1 MIVRLAAQEMM
12 RRIDKLPNEGWRRL
26 PIPFALT
33 FAMLLMLTGCINIIP
48 VPRQGEKREAMLLA
62 KVLSKLAPEA
72 KTLQIEEH
80 NCANGLRIDMEEAQ
94 DQVGTGSGREKFT
107 AYVDR
112 LIALRDKRQQ
122 IRDTVSQ
129 GAYESPMV
137 FVIQH
142 DAVVVMNDEI
152 GRTQTWI
159 ELAQNLL
166 LRADMHHSGSFTELQ
181 VLSSKLAL
189 FLNQPLEN
197 PLYSQVRDLQEE
209 YRFGEGEVAP

>member
-1 MIVRLAAQEMM
+1 V
-12 RRIDKLPNEGWRRL
+12 
-26 PIPFALT
+26 
-33 FAMLLMLTGCINIIP
+33 ML
-48 VPRQGEKREAMLLA
+48 
-62 KVLSKLAPEA
+62 KLAPDA

-94 DQVGTGSGREKFT
+94 DQVSNGSGREKFT
-107 AYVDR
+107 AYLDR

-122 IRDTVSQ
+122 IRDAVAQ
-129 GAYESPMV
+129 GSYDSPMV

-142 DAVVVMNDEI
+142 DAVIVLNDDI
-152 GRTQTWI
+152 ARTQAWI

-166 LRADMHHSGSFTELQ
+166 LRADMHRNGSFPELQ
-181 VLSSKLAL
+181 VLSTKLAL
-189 FLNQPLEN
+189 FLNQPAED